1 MLLRG
6 EKLLQRK
13 KEERRKQQQE
23 EAARESTLGT
33 ESSTSD
39 DGRESEKEEEDQPQG
54 DCSVGQNCWVIKN
67 WIAHSTVASES
78 LECDSFN

>member
-13 KEERRKQQQE
+13 KKERWKQQQE
-23 EAARESTLGT
+23 EAARESPLGT

-39 DGRESEKEEEDQPQG
+39 DGRESEKEEDQPQC

>member
-1 MLLRG
+1 MLLKG

-13 KEERRKQQQE
+13 MKERWKQQQE

-33 ESSTSD
+33 ESGASD

-54 DCSVGQNCWVIKN
+54 DCRVGQNCWVIKH

-78 LECDSFN
+78 LECESFN